1 MAHSTGRHAS
11 RRQRRLLRG
20 VNVCHHPS
28 PDRSSR
34 RSHRPGLRFLTS
46 AVAET
51 VLLIFLRLGGL
62 DLLAAG
68 GQTQRLFRR
77 KRNLAA
83 GLQAAWPAAYSPSM
97 RNPGYVHE
105 LAALYLDGR
114 DPQTLAAARRNG
126 VSDSDLATATAALEP
141 LSNEDRLSKI
151 HDLYV
156 SDARDKGYAEGDAE
170 VESSWVLGQ
179 RAHAYYDRKGA

>member
-1 MAHSTGRHAS
+1 
-11 RRQRRLLRG
+11 
-20 VNVCHHPS
+20 
-28 PDRSSR
+28 
-34 RSHRPGLRFLTS
+34 
-46 AVAET
+46 
-51 VLLIFLRLGGL
+51 LIFLRLGGL
-62 DLLAAG
+62 ALLAAG
-68 GQTQRLFRR
+68 GQTQRLSRR

-156 SDARDKGYAEGDAE
+156 SDARDKGYAEGDPE